1 MTKIVATPEPLS
13 IAALVLD
20 LSLAF
25 LLSAIVAWYY
35 ARFAE
40 TLSNRV
46 KFAKQLP
53 FLSLTTVL
61 VISVVKSSLA
71 LSLGLVGALSIVR
84 FRTAIKEPEELLY
97 LFLAIAIGLGMGA
110 DQRVPTLVAVGII
123 FLLLLGSTILRPKLH
138 RRNLYVNI
146 QVPAGGENGGVSFSA
161 VNDILATHASF
172 VDMRRLEKQP
182 SWLQMTYFLDCKNQ
196 ESLAAL
202 MDDLQARVPGCTFNF
217 VEQSN
222 MPGV

>member
-1 MTKIVATPEPLS
+1 MTKILATPQPLS
-13 IAALVLD
+13 IGALVFD
-20 LSLAF
+20 LLLAF
-25 LLSAIVAWYY
+25 ILSAIIAWYY

-46 KFAKQLP
+46 KFAKLLP
-53 FLSLTTVL
+53 FLTLTTVL

-110 DQRVPTLVAVGII
+110 DQRIPTLVAIGLI
-123 FLLLLGSTILRPKLH
+123 FLLLVGARLFSPRLK
-138 RRNLYVNI
+138 RRNLYVNL
-146 QVPAGGENGGVSFSA
+146 QVPAGEENSSTSFSA
-161 VNDILATHASF
+161 VNEILAQHANF
-172 VDMRRLEKQP
+172 VDMRRLERQ
-182 SWLQMTYFLDCKNQ
+182 SNFLQMTYFLDCKDQNA
-196 ESLAAL
+196 LAAL
-202 MDDLQARVPGCTFNF
+202 MDELQARLPGCTFNF